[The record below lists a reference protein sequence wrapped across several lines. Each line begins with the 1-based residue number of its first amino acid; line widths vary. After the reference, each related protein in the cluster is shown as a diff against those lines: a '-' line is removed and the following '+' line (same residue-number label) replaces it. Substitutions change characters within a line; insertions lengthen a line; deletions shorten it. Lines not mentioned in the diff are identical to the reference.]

1 MEIKKTAIAGSLES
15 NDALVS
21 LRPVDKSK
29 GIELV
34 IDSIVEKQFKD
45 RIEKVVYDTL
55 EKLNV
60 ENISLKIQDKGAL
73 DCVLEARIETAVLRG
88 GAEKI

>member
-21 LRPVDKSK
+21 LRPVKE
-29 GIELV
+29 GIELE

-45 RIEKVVYDTL
+45 RIEKVVYETL

-60 ENISLKIQDKGAL
+60 ENVSLKIQDKGAL

-88 GAEKI
+88 GDEEI

>member
-21 LRPVDKSK
+21 LRPVEE
-29 GIELV
+29 GIELE

-45 RIEKVVYDTL
+45 RIEKVVYQTL

-60 ENISLKIQDKGAL
+60 KNISLKIQDKGAL

-88 GAEKI
+88 GAEEI